1 LPFEF
6 DALNYKP
13 EPWQPVDCV
22 KIQRLLAFKQSLSFW
37 GDLILGKIAS
47 DEGVKATSEII
58 SNTYYVLSPTKLGDS
73 SSNHPKISDSLKL
86 ATKDTIDY
94 GDSELKKALSL
105 LSKVIDVFTAT
116 KSFLSYDGIFG
127 GGNIWAAQSNK
138 LYKSS
143 SVLAADNLTTCVLP
157 AQWYQCRLK
166 CKEFDVSGMTVPGM
180 PVFFFGRNESIAWGM
195 TSFPVDDFDFFI
207 EKISNADTNYYVSKN
222 NLKIKFKYIS
232 DTIKTKNS
240 AYPFYLKASGKSV
253 IISDFLVPARVT
265 GSGTIEQDFQP
276 IHSSYCLSFSWT
288 GKETTNEFSVLHDI
302 MFSGDV
308 QRFKNAVKRWRT
320 PAACFVYSDSKGNTG
335 LFPAGY
341 IPIRKSKQNSKFPV
355 SAWKE
360 DSYWEGYELLSSI
373 YEESNPAQ
381 GFVHYSNNII
391 NIEGKNIS
399 AYFDMP
405 SRYNRLDT
413 LLRKPHKFNYRDAQ
427 IIQNDIYSE
436 FAEKVVQRTVIAVN
450 KFPYQFNGSESMAYD
465 ILKDWDFIYG
475 AYSAAPALFNTYIKK
490 LSVNLLQSKL
500 VSAKQEELLFLA
512 NIADCYLYKVFS
524 ESLARQTPIAG
535 TNRDALDFIIIQSF
549 KEAVEELIEKLNDD
563 DASHWLYNKIS
574 NVYLKHPLDMFS
586 VFKPSVNVGPNDIS
600 GGASAINRLRTEIF
614 QGDYVVSATTMR
626 FIVDFAENS
635 VYSVVAGGVSGE
647 SMSANYSDQVQI
659 WLKGGYVETKY
670 SATPD
675 ESYEL
680 RVVLN
685 PKK

>member
-1 LPFEF
+1 MRFNPKYIVAASSFIIVFIAIIIFALSISTVSLPKTLFKGNTELIADTVKVHRNNYGVPFIIANNEQDAYFAMGFVHAQDRLWQMDIMRRTASGSLSEVFGDTTIQTDLLMKAVGIDRISEKLWQNFDSKTKTMLESYSKGVNYYIKTQGTRLPFEF

-381 GFVHYSNNII
+381 GFVHY
-391 NIEGKNIS
+391 
-399 AYFDMP
+399 
-405 SRYNRLDT
+405 
-413 LLRKPHKFNYRDAQ
+413 
-427 IIQNDIYSE
+427 
-436 FAEKVVQRTVIAVN
+436 
-450 KFPYQFNGSESMAYD
+450 
-465 ILKDWDFIYG
+465 
-475 AYSAAPALFNTYIKK
+475 
-490 LSVNLLQSKL
+490 
-500 VSAKQEELLFLA
+500 
-512 NIADCYLYKVFS
+512 
-524 ESLARQTPIAG
+524 
-535 TNRDALDFIIIQSF
+535 
-549 KEAVEELIEKLNDD
+549 
-563 DASHWLYNKIS
+563 
-574 NVYLKHPLDMFS
+574 
-586 VFKPSVNVGPNDIS
+586 
-600 GGASAINRLRTEIF
+600 
-614 QGDYVVSATTMR
+614 
-626 FIVDFAENS
+626 
-635 VYSVVAGGVSGE
+635 
-647 SMSANYSDQVQI
+647 
-659 WLKGGYVETKY
+659 
-670 SATPD
+670 
-675 ESYEL
+675 
-680 RVVLN
+680 
-685 PKK
+685 